1 MISNDF
7 KMQFSEIWIRQ
18 PVFSIVLSLMLVVL
32 GIVSFQRLEVRFFP
46 KLQLPIVTVATYY
59 EGASAE
65 LMESQV
71 TTQIEN
77 ALLGVDQVSAIN
89 SISYSGSSYV
99 TVLFRLGGNFEE
111 EANLVRDKV
120 FAIRD
125 KLPSDANPSTITV
138 GSKGSPVLGVGF
150 IDPHKSSADIR
161 DYVEHT
167 VQPTL
172 QQLLPGIGKI
182 DILGASDY
190 AMRIWLD
197 ASKMVAHQV
206 TVTDVK
212 NALIT
217 NNIYF
222 PAGFIQ
228 EAKRNFSIVS
238 HTQLK
243 NSAAFGDIIIKHTN
257 RGGMVRLNDLGYVEL
272 GYRSLYQ
279 LPMRI
284 NGQNGIEVLIEPLQ
298 EANPI
303 TVAHEVKQAMMQI
316 QKSLPPGMQANV
328 NYDTSTFLKSSIEET
343 FYTMGEAVILVIL
356 VIFLFLGS
364 ARAASIPI
372 IIIPVTLI
380 AVFACI
386 ALLGFT
392 INTMSLL
399 GIVLAIGLVVDDAI
413 VMLENIH
420 RHIEEGMT
428 AIQSAIQGSREMT
441 FPIITIALTLVAVY
455 APIGFLQGFTAEL
468 FKEFAFTLA
477 AAVIISAFVALT
489 LSSMMCSR
497 ILLVPT
503 QYSRL
508 VLIINHLFSQLANYY
523 QSLLKFALSKRQFCV
538 IALIFIAGFGYLLF
552 MSLPS
557 ELIPKE
563 DIGLIQVS
571 VTSPSGASLKYTN
584 QYAEQIERFIKQHPA
599 VASVISQV
607 STSKVNIRVTLKS
620 WGERKETTE
629 QVIADLNPKLEA
641 IPGINAMAYVPDI
654 VNYGLEGNDIDL
666 NFMTGGDYIDLL
678 DPINKMLKILKQYPG
693 VMNVYT
699 NLKYDTQ
706 QYAITIKRDLAAV
719 LGVNIHD
726 IADTVSAMMSGNH
739 WTDLQEN
746 NKSYEVIVQMQKDD
760 LSNFNA
766 LKKLYVRSS
775 VPPAS
780 SSSNKEN
787 MIPLSSLIH
796 LTPTV
801 GQGNFTHYN
810 RFRSGTISARL
821 SPGYAESQ
829 VINYIKSHL
838 LTVLT
843 SNVHAAFSGKAE
855 QFLESSQSIFG
866 IVIMSFISIYLMLS
880 AQFGSFIDPLIILL
894 GIPLSL
900 VGGFLSL
907 KLAGGTLSIYSQ
919 IGLVTLIGIISK
931 HGILIT
937 QFINDLRKQGVVT
950 SDAIVK
956 GATIRLRPILMT
968 TMSMVFGTLP
978 LALATGPGSIGRHQI
993 GWVIVGGLLF
1003 GTFFS
1008 LIVVPIAYS
1017 YFVRLKKA
1025 FISTKSSK

>member
-1 MISNDF
+1 M
-7 KMQFSEIWIRQ
+7 KLSEICIRQ
-18 PVFSIVLSLMLVVL
+18 PVLAIVLSSILVVL
-32 GIVSFQRLEVRFFP
+32 GIVSFQRLELRFFP
-46 KLQLPIVTVATYY
+46 KLQLPTVTVVTSY

-77 ALLGVDQVSAIN
+77 ALLGVDHVAAIN
-89 SISYSGSSYV
+89 SINYSGSSYV

-111 EANLVRDKV
+111 EANAVRDKV
-120 FAIRD
+120 FGIRH
-125 KLPSDANPSTITV
+125 KLPPDANPSTITV
-138 GSKGSPVLGVGF
+138 GTKGSPVLGVGF
-150 IDPHKSSADIR
+150 IDPQKSSADIR
-161 DYVEHT
+161 DYVERT
-167 VQPTL
+167 VQPAL
-172 QQLLPGIGKI
+172 RQLPGVGEV

-212 NALIT
+212 NALT
-217 NNIYF
+217 ANNIYF
-222 PAGFIQ
+222 PAGSIQ
-228 EAKRNFSIVS
+228 EPKRNFGIVS

-243 NSAAFGDIIIKHTN
+243 NAAAFGNIIIKHTD
-257 RGGMVRLNDLGYVEL
+257 GGTVRLNDISHVEL

-279 LPMRI
+279 VPMRI
-284 NGQNGIEVLIEPLQ
+284 NCQNGIEVLIEPLQ

-303 TVAHEVKQAMMQI
+303 TVAHEVKQALTQI
-316 QKSLPPGMQANV
+316 QESLPKGMQASV
-328 NYDTSTFLKSSIEET
+328 NYDASMFLKSSIEET

-356 VIFLFLGS
+356 VVFLFLGS

-372 IIIPVTLI
+372 ITIPVSLI
-380 AVFACI
+380 AVFAFI

-428 AIQSAIQGSREMT
+428 PMQAAIKGSREIT
-441 FPIITIALTLVAVY
+441 FPVIAMALTLVAVY
-455 APIGFLQGFTAEL
+455 APIGFFQGFTAGL

-477 AAVIISAFVALT
+477 AVVIISAFVALT
-489 LSSMMCSR
+489 LSPMICSR
-497 ILLVPT
+497 ILLVRT
-503 QYSRL
+503 HDSRL
-508 VLIINHLFSQLANYY
+508 VVIIDRLFSQLANHY
-523 QSLLKFALSKRQFCV
+523 QRLLKFALSKRRFFV
-538 IALIFIAGFGYLLF
+538 IALIFIADLGYLIF

-571 VTSPSGASLKYTN
+571 VTSPSGASLNYTD
-584 QYAEQIERFIKQHPA
+584 QYAEQIEHIIKQNPA

-607 STSKVNIRVTLKS
+607 STTSSVNIRVTLKP
-620 WGERKETTE
+620 WGDRKETTE
-629 QVIADLNPKLEA
+629 EVIADLNPKLGA
-641 IPGINAMAYVPDI
+641 IPGIDATAYIPDI
-654 VNYGLEGNDIDL
+654 VNYELEGNDIDL
-666 NFMTGGDYIDLL
+666 NFMTGGNYMDLL
-678 DPINKMLKILKQYPG
+678 DPINKMVKILKQYPG
-693 VMNVYT
+693 VMNVHT

-719 LGVNIHD
+719 LGVNIQD

-739 WTDLQEN
+739 WTDVQAG

-760 LSNFNA
+760 LCNFNA
-766 LKKLYVRSS
+766 LRKLYVRSS
-775 VPPAS
+775 VVPS
-780 SSSNKEN
+780 LSGNKEN
-787 MIPLSSLIH
+787 MIPVSSLIN

-801 GQGNFTHYN
+801 GQGNFTHYD
-810 RFRSGTISARL
+810 RFRSGNISARL
-821 SPGYAESQ
+821 SLGYSESQ
-829 VINYIKSHL
+829 VINYIKAHL

-843 SNVHAAFSGKAE
+843 SNVHAAFSGKVA
-855 QFLESSQSIFG
+855 QFLESSQSIIG
-866 IVIMSFISIYLMLS
+866 IVIMSFIFIYLMLS
-880 AQFGSFIDPLIILL
+880 AQFMSFIDPLIILL
-894 GIPLSL
+894 AVPLSI
-900 VGGFLSL
+900 VGGLLSL

-919 IGLVTLIGIISK
+919 IGLVTLIGMISK

-937 QFINDLRKQGVVT
+937 QFINDLRKQGIAT
-950 SDAIVK
+950 SDAIIE

-968 TMSMVFGTLP
+968 TMGMVFGALP
-978 LALATGPGSIGRHQI
+978 LALAIGPGSIGRHQI

-1017 YFVRLKKA
+1017 YFVRFKKSL
-1025 FISTKSSK
+1025 ISMADTR

>member
-1 MISNDF
+1 M
-7 KMQFSEIWIRQ
+7 KLSEICISQ
-18 PVFSIVLSLMLVVL
+18 PVLAIVLSLILVVL
-32 GIVSFQRLEVRFFP
+32 GIVSFQRLELRFFP
-46 KLQLPIVTVATYY
+46 KLQLPTVTVATSY

-77 ALLGVDQVSAIN
+77 ALLGVDHVAAIN
-89 SISYSGSSYV
+89 STSYSGSSYV

-111 EANLVRDKV
+111 EANAVRDKV
-120 FAIRD
+120 FGIRD
-125 KLPSDANPSTITV
+125 KLPPDANPSTITV

-150 IDPHKSSADIR
+150 IDPQKSSADIR
-161 DYVEHT
+161 DYVERT
-167 VQPTL
+167 VQPAL
-172 QQLLPGIGKI
+172 RQLPGMGEV

-197 ASKMVAHQV
+197 ASKMVAYQV

-212 NALIT
+212 NALT
-217 NNIYF
+217 ANNIYF
-222 PAGFIQ
+222 PAGSIQ
-228 EAKRNFSIVS
+228 EPKRNFSIVS

-243 NSAAFGDIIIKHTN
+243 NAAAFGNIIIKHTD
-257 RGGMVRLNDLGYVEL
+257 GGTVRLNDIGHVEL

-279 LPMRI
+279 APMRI

-303 TVAHEVKQAMMQI
+303 IVAHEVKQAMIQI
-316 QKSLPPGMQANV
+316 QESLPPGMQASV
-328 NYDTSTFLKSSIEET
+328 NYDPSTFLKSAIEET

-356 VIFLFLGS
+356 VVFLFLGS

-372 IIIPVTLI
+372 ITIPVSLI
-380 AVFACI
+380 GVFAFI

-428 AIQSAIQGSREMT
+428 PMQAAIKGSREIT
-441 FPIITIALTLVAVY
+441 FPVIAMALTLVAVY
-455 APIGFLQGFTAEL
+455 APIGFVQGFTAEL

-489 LSSMMCSR
+489 LSPMMCSR
-497 ILLVPT
+497 ILLVHT
-503 QYSRL
+503 HDSRL
-508 VLIINHLFSQLANYY
+508 VVIIDRLFFQLANHY
-523 QSLLKFALSKRQFCV
+523 QRLLKFALSKRRFFV
-538 IALIFIAGFGYLLF
+538 IALIFIAGLGYLLF
-552 MSLPS
+552 ISLPS

-571 VTSPSGASLKYTN
+571 VTSPSGASLNYTD
-584 QYAEQIERFIKQHPA
+584 QYAEQIEHIIKQNPA

-607 STSKVNIRVTLKS
+607 STSSVNIRVTLKP

-629 QVIADLNPKLEA
+629 EVIADLNPKLGA
-641 IPGINAMAYVPDI
+641 IPGIDTTAYIPDI
-654 VNYGLEGNDIDL
+654 VNYGLEGNDINL
-666 NFMTGGDYIDLL
+666 NFMTGGDYMDLL
-678 DPINKMLKILKQYPG
+678 DPINKMVKILKQYPG
-693 VMNVYT
+693 VMNVHT

-719 LGVNIHD
+719 LGVNIQD

-739 WTDLQEN
+739 WTDVQAG

-766 LKKLYVRSS
+766 LRKLYVRSS
-775 VPPAS
+775 APPS
-780 SSSNKEN
+780 SRNKEN
-787 MIPLSSLIH
+787 MIPVSSLIN

-801 GQGNFTHYN
+801 GQGNFTHYD

-821 SPGYAESQ
+821 SPGYCENQ
-829 VINYIKSHL
+829 VINYIKAHL
-838 LTVLT
+838 LTVLI
-843 SNVHAAFSGKAE
+843 SNVHAAFSGKAA
-855 QFLESSQSIFG
+855 QFLESSQSIVG
-866 IVIMSFISIYLMLS
+866 IVIMSFILIYLMLS

-894 GIPLSL
+894 AVPLSI
-900 VGGFLSL
+900 VGGLLSL
-907 KLAGGTLSIYSQ
+907 KLAGGTFSIYSQ
-919 IGLVTLIGIISK
+919 IGLVTLIGMISK

-937 QFINDLRKQGVVT
+937 QFINDLRKQGVAT
-950 SDAIVK
+950 SDAIIE
-956 GATIRLRPILMT
+956 GTTIRLRPILMT
-968 TMSMVFGTLP
+968 TMGMVFGALP
-978 LALATGPGSIGRHQI
+978 LALATGAGSIGRHQI

-1017 YFVRLKKA
+1017 YFVRFEKSL
-1025 FISTKSSK
+1025 ISAAGTR